1 MGWVQ
6 RMKNSIRTCAPR
18 FSMRRMIQDYTHQF
32 YLPSMASGQRYNG
45 DSFALSRQM
54 SAWKTE
60 LAQRWPSLHMEAVA
74 PEGWQMTVGETLPLT
89 AKVWANGVANGSD
102 EFAVETVIP
111 MQASGEQNGAL
122 LYSGELP
129 IEQSGQLA
137 LAVRARPK
145 NEALIHPYEMGL
157 NRWA

>member
-1 MGWVQ
+1 
-6 RMKNSIRTCAPR
+6 
-18 FSMRRMIQDYTHQF
+18 
-32 YLPSMASGQRYNG
+32 
-45 DSFALSRQM
+45 
-54 SAWKTE
+54 
-60 LAQRWPSLHMEAVA
+60 
-74 PEGWQMTVGETLPLT
+74 MTVGETLPLT
-89 AKVWANGVANGSD
+89 AKVWANGVNPAEIVVEIVAGAANGSD
-102 EFAVETVIP
+102 EFAVETVVP